1 MKKTVKFSSI
11 AMLTVM
17 TVNLI
22 SPTIFVSADETTSN
36 VNQSIIS
43 HSQLT
48 QTKDYSI
55 LSQEDIETIA
65 NKYISFN
72 SEKQE
77 FSLNNNIRYE
87 LSNLDIIDISNKIAT
102 TNKQLKEII
111 KNVNGDVSLFA
122 VDPDGHKIALSPS
135 MRAAGK
141 NAVEIHWNYARIYL
155 SKNSVNNII
164 AGGTG
169 GLGALVGLIPGVGIG
184 ITVAVGIVL
193 AIVGRQEVKNG
204 IWFDYN
210 YFTGIWT
217 NNWGWQ

>member
-65 NKYISFN
+65 NN
-72 SEKQE
+72 
-77 FSLNNNIRYE
+77 
-87 LSNLDIIDISNKIAT
+87 
-102 TNKQLKEII
+102 
-111 KNVNGDVSLFA
+111 
-122 VDPDGHKIALSPS
+122 
-135 MRAAGK
+135 
-141 NAVEIHWNYARIYL
+141 
-155 SKNSVNNII
+155 
-164 AGGTG
+164 
-169 GLGALVGLIPGVGIG
+169 
-184 ITVAVGIVL
+184 
-193 AIVGRQEVKNG
+193 
-204 IWFDYN
+204 
-210 YFTGIWT
+210 FTGIWT